1 MNFDF
6 EKIEEQTEFS
16 RRQLLKVLGA
26 GMVVM
31 ANLPIALGS
40 SLQKREAASSMPQNI
55 AAWIHIGS
63 DSRVTVLTG
72 KVEVGQNARTSITQ
86 AVAEEL
92 RVAPSAVTVI
102 MGDTDLVPF
111 DMGTFGSLTTPT
123 MIPQLRKAAATA
135 REALIDLAAKKWKV
149 APASIKA
156 ANGHLTHG
164 KLTASYGDI
173 TKGQKLDGPIP
184 TNPKLTP
191 SSEWTVLGK
200 VMPKV
205 NGRDFVT
212 GKHKYSIDQ
221 TVPGMLFAKV
231 LRPPTFGAKL
241 TTVDTSAAAAMP
253 EVKVF
258 RDGDFIA
265 VAAPTARQAEKA
277 LTAISADWQENEG
290 PSYKKIFSL
299 LRGETTINELS
310 IPAGSTK
317 SSATYTASY
326 IAHVPLEPRVALA
339 EWDGQKLTV
348 KTGTQRPFGVRAEV
362 ANALGIPEKQ
372 VRVIVPD
379 TGSGY
384 GGKHTG
390 DAAVEA
396 ARIAKGLGKPIKLLW
411 TRAEEFTYAYFRPAG
426 VDEISA
432 AVDANGMVT
441 GWSCDNFNSGSP
453 GIETPYDVQNRHAV
467 SHKCDSPLRQGS
479 YRCLGSTFNNF
490 ARESHMDE
498 IAHSLN
504 LDPLEFR
511 LKNLTAN
518 PRLAAVLKAAADKFG
533 WGKEKPGENHGFGIA
548 CGADK
553 GGFVATCVEVSV
565 DPKNKAIKVIR
576 QVTAFECGKILN
588 PDGLANQINGAVIQ
602 GMGGAL
608 FEAIEFSNN
617 RILNAHLS
625 RYRVPRYT
633 DLPHMD
639 LVLIDRKDL
648 PSAGAGEAG
657 ILSIAPAIGN
667 AIFDATKVRLRGMP
681 MKLPA

>member
-1 MNFDF
+1 MSFDF
-6 EKIEEQTEFS
+6 EQIEEQTEFS

-31 ANLPIALGS
+31 ANLPMALAS
-40 SLQKREAASSMPQNI
+40 SLQRREGASTMPQNI
-55 AAWIHIGS
+55 AAWIHIGENS
-63 DSRVTVLTG
+63 HVTVLTG

-92 RVAPSAVTVI
+92 RVSPAAITVI

-135 REALIDLAAKKWKV
+135 REELIDLAAKKWKV
-149 APASIKA
+149 NRSSIKA
-156 ANGHLTHG
+156 SNGHLAHG
-164 KLTASYGDI
+164 KLTASYGEI

-184 TNPKLTP
+184 TNVALTP
-191 SSEWTVLGK
+191 SADWNVLGK
-200 VMPKV
+200 PMPKV
-205 NGRDFVT
+205 NGREFVT
-212 GKHKYSIDQ
+212 GRHKYSIDQ

-231 LRPPTFGAKL
+231 LRPPSLGAKL
-241 TTVDTSAAAAMP
+241 TTVDTTAAAAMTD
-253 EVKVF
+253 VKVF
-258 RDGDFIA
+258 KDGDFVA

-277 LTAISADWQENEG
+277 LTAIGAEWQENEG
-290 PSYKKIFSL
+290 PSYKRIFTL
-299 LRGETTINELS
+299 LRGEIAITDLPV
-310 IPAGSTK
+310 PAGSTK
-317 SSATYTASY
+317 SSATYTASF

-348 KTGTQRPFGVRAEV
+348 KTGTQRPFGVRSEV
-362 ANALGIPEKQ
+362 ATALGLPEKQ

-411 TRAEEFTYAYFRPAG
+411 TRAEEFTFAYFRPAG
-426 VDEISA
+426 VDEISST
-432 AVDANGMVT
+432 VDANGILT
-441 GWSCDNFNSGSP
+441 GWACDNFNSGSP
-453 GIETPYDVQNRHAV
+453 GIQTPYDVKNGHAV
-467 SHKCDSPLRQGS
+467 SHKVESPLRQGS

-498 IAHSLN
+498 LARSLN

-518 PRLAAVLKAAADKFG
+518 PRLVSVLKAAAEKFG
-533 WGKEKPGENHGFGIA
+533 WGKEKPAENHGFGIA

-553 GGFVATCVEVSV
+553 GGFVATCVEVSI
-565 DPKNKAIKVIR
+565 DPKTKAIKVIR

-602 GMGGAL
+602 GIGGAL

-633 DLPHMD
+633 DLPQME
-639 LVLIDRKDL
+639 LVLLDRKDL